1 MMKEKFFIVILGLQG
16 HKRMGKTCAPK
27 MLCFLR
33 HPNLDPSHDCRDPD
47 PHDCLEERQ
56 KETGF
61 GGIMETFLANFA
73 TTSVAD
79 T

>member
-33 HPNLDPSHDCRDPD
+33 HPSVYLYGLMSYIGGGLRAGQLRHRR
-47 PHDCLEERQ
+47 LLRERPARV
-56 KETGF
+56 
-61 GGIMETFLANFA
+61 L
-73 TTSVAD
+73 
-79 T
+79 